1 MASIYSVVASFF
13 NRVTG
18 AKGCK
23 WQDAADASQTVKFS
37 RFIVQEDT
45 TFTAIA
51 GSEGTDL
58 RAYFNLATPHIAKQ
72 GALFTAPLGE
82 HIVTLHLATGSVI
95 GYNE

>member
-1 MASIYSVVASFF
+1 MASIYSTVASFF

-23 WQDAADASQTVKFS
+23 FQNNAAGTEPVKFS
-37 RFIVQEDT
+37 SFVVQEDT
-45 TFTAIA
+45 TFTDIT
-51 GSEGTDL
+51 GSEGTNFL
-58 RAYFNLATPHIAKQ
+58 IYFNLTGVTVKQ

-82 HIVTLHLATGSVI
+82 HITVCHVATGSVI

>member
-1 MASIYSVVASFF
+1 MANIYSMVAAFF

-23 WQDAADASQTVKFS
+23 FQNNAAGDAAVKFS
-37 RFIVQEDT
+37 SFVVQEDT
-45 TFTAIA
+45 TFTEIT
-51 GSEGTDL
+51 GSNGTNFITN
-58 RAYFNLATPHIAKQ
+58 FNLTGITAKQ

-82 HIVTLHLATGSVI
+82 HFVVCHIATGSVI

>member
-1 MASIYSVVASFF
+1 MASIYSTVASFF

-23 WQDAADASQTVKFS
+23 WQDNAEGTEPVKFS
-37 RFIVQEDT
+37 SFVVQEDT
-45 TFTAIA
+45 TFTAIT

-58 RAYFNLATPHIAKQ
+58 LIYFNLTGVTVKQ

-82 HIVTLHLATGSVI
+82 HITVCHVATGSVI

>member
-1 MASIYSVVASFF
+1 MASIYSTVASFF

-23 WQDAADASQTVKFS
+23 WQDNAAGTEPVKFS
-37 RFIVQEDT
+37 SFVVQEDT
-45 TFTAIA
+45 TFTAIT
-51 GSEGTDL
+51 GSEETDFL
-58 RAYFNLATPHIAKQ
+58 IYFNLTGVTVKQ

-82 HIVTLHLATGSVI
+82 HITVCNVATGSVI

>member
-23 WQDAADASQTVKFS
+23 FQNNAAGAEPVKFS
-37 RFIVQEDT
+37 SFVVQEDT
-45 TFTAIA
+45 TFTDIT

-58 RAYFNLATPHIAKQ
+58 LIYFNLTGVTVKQ

-82 HIVTLHLATGSVI
+82 HITVCHVATGSVI

>member
-1 MASIYSVVASFF
+1 MASIYSIVASFF

-23 WQDAADASQTVKFS
+23 WQDNAAGTEPVKFS
-37 RFIVQEDT
+37 SFVVQEDT
-45 TFTAIA
+45 TFTDIT

-58 RAYFNLATPHIAKQ
+58 LIYFNLTGVTVKQ

-82 HIVTLHLATGSVI
+82 HITVCHVATGSVI